1 MITAYDDSIKEVVAE
16 DVVKSEEVVEEP
28 TVTEEETEVV
38 EPEAVEET
46 VEETPAED
54 VVKSEDEKEDKEAD
68 KEEAEKSDEE
78 ETDEDKKEE
87 TKKSTEEPV
96 EEPVVKSEDKEDE
109 KKETEKSDEEDEEDE
124 KEDKDEDKKDKKDVK
139 KSDEPEKEDEE
150 EVLKSSDILGAFEV
164 IFKGLATITE
174 NQAKLTEQLTGLVT
188 KQEEV
193 AKSLEETPVAK
204 ELTTG
209 VVDVEGKAVSFV
221 QKSVDVE
228 APAEVVET
236 EEVAEL
242 EVDYNN
248 PDIVTQEAYKL
259 RKPFME
265 KFETVASNN
274 KASKGELDSIRYT
287 FSSLGQGYGSAQ
299 DLQAVKDFIDKDYK

>member
-54 VVKSEDEKEDKEAD
+54 VVKSKDKPEDKEAD

-139 KSDEPEKEDEE
+139 KSDEPEKEDAED
-150 EVLKSSDILGAFEV
+150 VLKSSDILGAFEV
-164 IFKGLATITE
+164 IFKGLTTITE

-193 AKSLEETPVAK
+193 AKSWEETPMAK

-221 QKSVDVE
+221 QKSVDAE
-228 APAEVVET
+228 APAEV
-236 EEVAEL
+236 AES

-248 PDIVTQEAYKL
+248 PDVVTQEAYKL

>member
-54 VVKSEDEKEDKEAD
+54 VVKSEDKPEDKEAD

-87 TKKSTEEPV
+87 TKKSTEELV

-109 KKETEKSDEEDEEDE
+109 KSDEEDEE
-124 KEDKDEDKKDKKDVK
+124 EDKDEDKKDKKDVK
-139 KSDEPEKEDEE
+139 KSDETKKEDEE

-164 IFKGLATITE
+164 IFKGLTTITE

-193 AKSLEETPVAK
+193 AKSFEETPMAK

-209 VVDVEGKAVSFV
+209 VVDIDVEGKAVSFV

-228 APAEVVET
+228 APTEVVET

-242 EVDYNN
+242 EIDYNN
-248 PDIVTQEAYKL
+248 PDVVTQEAYKL
-259 RKPFME
+259 RQPFMD
-265 KFETVASNN
+265 KFETVASKNQ
-274 KASKGELDSIRYT
+274 ASKGELDSIRYT

>member
-54 VVKSEDEKEDKEAD
+54 VVKSEDKPEDKEAD

-87 TKKSTEEPV
+87 TKKSTEELV

-109 KKETEKSDEEDEEDE
+109 KEEDEKSDEEDEE
-124 KEDKDEDKKDKKDVK
+124 EDKDEDKKDKKDVK
-139 KSDEPEKEDEE
+139 KSDETKKEDEE

-164 IFKGLATITE
+164 IFKGLTTITE

-193 AKSLEETPVAK
+193 AKSFEETPMAK

-209 VVDVEGKAVSFV
+209 VVDIDVEGKAVSFV

-228 APAEVVET
+228 APTEVVET

-242 EVDYNN
+242 EIDYNN
-248 PDIVTQEAYKL
+248 PDVVTQEAYKL
-259 RKPFME
+259 RQPFMD
-265 KFETVASNN
+265 KFETVASKNQ
-274 KASKGELDSIRYT
+274 ASKGELDSIRYT

>member
-54 VVKSEDEKEDKEAD
+54 VVKSEDKPEDKEAD
-68 KEEAEKSDEE
+68 KEEVEKSDEE

-87 TKKSTEEPV
+87 TKKSTEELV

-109 KKETEKSDEEDEEDE
+109 KEETEKSDEEDE

-164 IFKGLATITE
+164 IFKGLTTITE

-193 AKSLEETPVAK
+193 AKSLEEAPVV
-204 ELTTG
+204 EE
-209 VVDVEGKAVSFV
+209 VVKAVEDVEGKAVSFV

-236 EEVAEL
+236 EEVAEP
-242 EVDYNN
+242 EIDYNN
-248 PDIVTQEAYKL
+248 PDVVTQEAYKL

>member
-54 VVKSEDEKEDKEAD
+54 VVKSEDKPEDKEAD

-78 ETDEDKKEE
+78 DKDEDKKEE

-109 KKETEKSDEEDEEDE
+109 KSDEEDEE
-124 KEDKDEDKKDKKDVK
+124 EDKDEDKKDKKDVK
-139 KSDEPEKEDEE
+139 KSDETKKEDEE

-164 IFKGLATITE
+164 IFKGLTTITE

-209 VVDVEGKAVSFV
+209 VVDIDVEGKAVSFV

-228 APAEVVET
+228 APTEVVET

-242 EVDYNN
+242 EIDYNN
-248 PDIVTQEAYKL
+248 PDVVTQEAYKL
-259 RKPFME
+259 RQPFMD
-265 KFETVASNN
+265 KFETVASKNQ
-274 KASKGELDSIRYT
+274 ASKGELDSIRYT

>member
-38 EPEAVEET
+38 EPETVEET
-46 VEETPAED
+46 VEEETTEEA
-54 VVKSEDEKEDKEAD
+54 VKSEDEKEDKEA
-68 KEEAEKSDEE
+68 
-78 ETDEDKKEE
+78 DKKEE

-109 KKETEKSDEEDEEDE
+109 KEETEKSDEEDEKED
-124 KEDKDEDKKDKKDVK
+124 DKDEDKKDKKDVK
-139 KSDEPEKEDEE
+139 KSDEPEEDKE

-164 IFKGLATITE
+164 IFKGLTEITA

-193 AKSLEETPVAK
+193 TKSVMTITADSIVTEVVKPV
-204 ELTTG
+204 E
-209 VVDVEGKAVSFV
+209 DVEGKAVSYV

-228 APAEVVET
+228 APAEVEVKA
-236 EEVAEL
+236 EEVVAPEI
-242 EVDYNN
+242 DYTN
-248 PDIVTQEAYKL
+248 PDVVTQEAYKL
-259 RKPFME
+259 REPFMD
-265 KFETVASNN
+265 KFQTVAANN

>member
-54 VVKSEDEKEDKEAD
+54 VVKSEDKPEDKEAD

-87 TKKSTEEPV
+87 TKKSTEELV

-109 KKETEKSDEEDEEDE
+109 KSDEEDEEE
-124 KEDKDEDKKDKKDVK
+124 EDKDEDKKDKKDVK
-139 KSDEPEKEDEE
+139 KSDETKKEDEE

-164 IFKGLATITE
+164 IFKGLTTITE

-209 VVDVEGKAVSFV
+209 VVDIDVEGKAVSFV

-228 APAEVVET
+228 APTEVVET

-242 EVDYNN
+242 EIDYNN
-248 PDIVTQEAYKL
+248 PDVVTQEAYKL
-259 RKPFME
+259 RQPFMD
-265 KFETVASNN
+265 KFETVASKNQ
-274 KASKGELDSIRYT
+274 ASKGELDSIRYT